1 MSTAT
6 EAAAPKAALPATTT
20 RLDARLAGAWVV
32 LVVFVWLLLGLFSIT
47 VSSLGVMVSNIP
59 TESGI
64 VAGEPQPLRGDEY
77 ARQTPLLLGLS
88 ATGDTDFV
96 TPLTNDP
103 FLTSAVPSGPTG
115 QALESVLFPDF
126 AVMAWGDRL
135 PEGPLFALSFWFTAA
150 GVVALMPVILVA
162 FGVRFPIAAA
172 ATLLMAI
179 TPVVAW
185 WSLRP
190 LFSIFPGV
198 VAVACW
204 IAAVRAKGRY
214 RWLWLVL
221 LTLIAAI
228 ALARIPWSYPPYS
241 LPLSGALLAIGAIYL
256 LGYRATWRTLLLVAA
271 GSAVGA
277 GLITLMILRLN
288 EGAFEALSNTLYPGE
303 RRIAGQDIGLGRAFG
318 APFNG
323 VLQINTTVVESN
335 ASEVS
340 SAWSFAI
347 ILWLAMVIASWRGA
361 DRAWRVRTFFVA
373 IVLAVGFSWFLI
385 DWPAELGESIP
396 GLNLVQPTR
405 MGQIWGLIV
414 VMAVALVFRGRPR
427 WPLIAL
433 AGLATGVLLYA
444 SGQDFVDTFL
454 PDISAVALVAIP
466 VVCAGIVAL
475 VMMSS
480 PALRT
485 LGIILA
491 LVGATLTVYLV
502 NPIQRGLKPMRDT
515 VVSQEVV
522 ALAGD
527 RDPAQGL
534 WATDT
539 FWFGSLLAGN
549 GIPALSGETWTGPSD
564 KWLILDPT
572 GAYENVWNRGV
583 SKTLFVWEP
592 GVTEP
597 ILESPYPDDIRIRVD
612 PCAPVLDQFNV
623 TFVASAQPLTGPCLT
638 ERLTGLW
645 GGAPF
650 SVYERDPVT
659 TGG

>member
-6 EAAAPKAALPATTT
+6 DARPSKGDTASVGG
-20 RLDARLAGAWVV
+20 RLDSRLAAVWAAVV
-32 LVVFVWLLLGLFSIT
+32 VAVWLLLGIFSIT
-47 VSSLGVMVSNIP
+47 VSSLGVMISDVP

-64 VAGEPQPLRGDEY
+64 VAGEPEALRGDEY

-88 ATGDTDFV
+88 AVGNTDFV

-115 QALESVLFPDF
+115 ELIESVLFPEF
-126 AVMAWGDRL
+126 AVMAWGQSL

-150 GVVALMPVILVA
+150 AVVALTPVILVA
-162 FGVRFPIAAA
+162 FGVRFPIAAV
-172 ATLLMAI
+172 ATLLMAV

-198 VAVACW
+198 LAVACW
-204 IAAVRAKGRY
+204 IAAARTRGRF
-214 RWLWLVL
+214 RWLGLVVL
-221 LTLIAAI
+221 AVIAAI

-241 LPLSGALLAIGAIYL
+241 LPLSGGVLAIGAIYL
-256 LGYRATWRTLLLVAA
+256 LGYRATWRNFLFAA
-271 GSAVGA
+271 VVSVVGA
-277 GLITLMILRLN
+277 GLLTLLILRLN

-303 RRIAGQDIGLGRAFG
+303 RRMAGQDIGLARAFG

-323 VLQINTTVVESN
+323 VLQFDSPVVDSN

-347 ILWLAMVIASWRGA
+347 VLWAAMVIASWRGA
-361 DRAWRVRTFFVA
+361 DRAWRVRTVLVA
-373 IVLAVGFSWFLI
+373 VVLAVGFSWFLI
-385 DWPAELGESIP
+385 DWPVALGESIP

-414 VMAVALVFRGRPR
+414 VLAVALAFRGRPR
-427 WPLIAL
+427 WPLIAV
-433 AGLATGVLLYA
+433 TGVATALLLYA
-444 SGQDFVDTFL
+444 AGQDFVATFL
-454 PDISAVALVAIP
+454 PEISPLALIAIPLAVAA
-466 VVCAGIVAL
+466 IVAL
-475 VMMSS
+475 LMASS
-480 PALRT
+480 PVWRT

-491 LVGATLTVYLV
+491 LTGAVLTVFLV

-515 VVSQEVV
+515 VVSQEIVS
-522 ALAGD
+522 LAGD
-527 RDPAQGL
+527 RNPAQGL

-539 FWFGSLLAGN
+539 FWFGALLAGN
-549 GIPALSGETWTGPSD
+549 GVPALSGETWTGPSD
-564 KWLILDPT
+564 KWLLLDPT
-572 GAYENVWNRGV
+572 GTYENVWNRGV
-583 SKTLFVWEP
+583 SKTLFVWQP
-592 GVTEP
+592 GVNEP
-597 ILESPYPDDIRIRVD
+597 ILEAPYPDDIRITVD

-623 TFVASAQPLTGPCLT
+623 TFVASAQPLDAPCLT

-645 GGAPF
+645 AGAPF
-650 SVYERDPVT
+650 TVYQRAAVT

>member
-1 MSTAT
+1 MA
-6 EAAAPKAALPATTT
+6 
-20 RLDARLAGAWVV
+20 
-32 LVVFVWLLLGLFSIT
+32 LVVVVWLLLGLFSLT
-47 VSSLGVMVSNIP
+47 VSSLGVMVSDIP

-64 VAGEPQPLRGDEY
+64 VAGQPKSLRSDEY

-103 FLTSAVPSGPTG
+103 FLSSAVPSGPTG
-115 QALESVLFPDF
+115 EVLESVLFPEF
-126 AVMAWGDRL
+126 AVMAWGQQL

-150 GVVALMPVILVA
+150 GVVALMPAILVA

-190 LFSIFPGV
+190 LFAIFPGV

-204 IAAVRAKGRY
+204 VAAVRTRGKY
-214 RWLWLVL
+214 RWLWLTL
-221 LTLIAAI
+221 LTIVAGV

-241 LPLSGALLAIGAIYL
+241 LPLSGAVVAIGAIYL
-256 LGYRATWRTLLLVAA
+256 LGYRATWRTLLFTATV
-271 GSAVGA
+271 SVVGA
-277 GLITLMILRLN
+277 GLITLLILRLN

-303 RRIAGQDIGLGRAFG
+303 RRMAGYDIGLGRAFG

-323 VLQINTTVVESN
+323 VLQLNAPVVESN

-340 SAWSFAI
+340 SAWSFTI
-347 ILWLAMVIASWRGA
+347 VLWAAMVFAAWRAA
-361 DRAWRVRTFFVA
+361 DRAWRVRTVFVGL
-373 IVLAVGFSWFLI
+373 VLAVGFSWFLI
-385 DWPAELGESIP
+385 DWPLELGESIP
-396 GLNLVQPTR
+396 GLNLIPPPR

-414 VMAVALVFRGRPR
+414 VMAVALAFRGQPR
-427 WPLIAL
+427 WPLIAI
-433 AGLATGVLLYA
+433 TGVATAVILYA
-444 SGQDFVDTFL
+444 SGQDFVATFL
-454 PDISAVALVAIP
+454 PGISSLALVAVP
-466 VVCAGIVAL
+466 LAAAGIVAL
-475 VMMSS
+475 LMLSS
-480 PALRT
+480 PAWRT
-485 LGIILA
+485 IGIILA

-502 NPIQRGLKPMRDT
+502 NPIQRGLKPVRDT
-515 VVSQEVV
+515 VVSQEMV

-539 FWFGSLLAGN
+539 FWFSALLAGN

-564 KWLILDPT
+564 QWRLLDPT
-572 GAYENVWNRGV
+572 GAYEPVWNRGV
-583 SKTLFVWEP
+583 SKTLFVWQP

-597 ILESPYPDDIRIRVD
+597 ILESPNPDDIRITVD

-623 TFVASAQPLTGPCLT
+623 TFVASGQPLDEPCLT
-638 ERLTGLW
+638 ERLSGLW

-650 SVYERDPVT
+650 TVYQRAAVPAGE
-659 TGG
+659 